1 MAIERFTNDAV
12 TTLAAN
18 ITSAAQ
24 TTVDVDSDSDF
35 PTSPQFR
42 IKIGEEIMLVTALP
56 AANQFTV
63 TRGVE
68 NTSPLTYSSGVDVTH
83 LLTAGSFANAIRGD
97 IAFSSDSGVS
107 NAYVVSLEITPEEYK
122 TGMIV
127 RFDPSNGNTGSSTIN
142 VNSLGVKDIKKNVSD
157 DLNEGDILSGK
168 ICSLIYDS
176 LGNFQLLTFPEM
188 VLGITPTGSVD
199 GTNDT
204 FTMPD
209 TYISN
214 TTVVYRNGL
223 RQKEGDDYSESG
235 STVVFI
241 SPPPVGDSLLADY
254 KK

>member
-1 MAIERFTNDAV
+1 
-12 TTLAAN
+12 
-18 ITSAAQ
+18 
-24 TTVDVDSDSDF
+24 
-35 PTSPQFR
+35 
-42 IKIGEEIMLVTALP
+42 
-56 AANQFTV
+56 
-63 TRGVE
+63 
-68 NTSPLTYSSGVDVTH
+68 
-83 LLTAGSFANAIRGD
+83 
-97 IAFSSDSGVS
+97 
-107 NAYVVSLEITPEEYK
+107 
-122 TGMIV
+122 
-127 RFDPSNGNTGSSTIN
+127 
-142 VNSLGVKDIKKNVSD
+142 
-157 DLNEGDILSGK
+157 
-168 ICSLIYDS
+168 
-176 LGNFQLLTFPEM
+176 M